1 MMQLELRDIVTEEFQ
16 SEIQDA
22 FAYATGFG
30 VVFVDRAGRHIGKGS
45 NFCRFCTA
53 INENEETRKFCE
65 LSNQQAIALA
75 LAEEKPSIYVCH
87 AGLINIEIPLIYDG
101 HYLGAITAGQVLC
114 DEMDYYPKDSVAESR
129 FWLLNPEY
137 AEYFG
142 EIKVL
147 TRHQIEATT
156 TALRNISGYIMQTV
170 AYSKTQQ
177 ELLLYEKR
185 QIELEHQLKLAELD
199 ALQKQVTPHFIF
211 NVINSVSRLIAM
223 REYDTAG
230 DMLVSFAQMMR
241 YTLSNIRS
249 SVSLRQELEYIRH
262 YLAIQQIRFGERI
275 RYRIDCGSEAEQMQI
290 PFFSL
295 QPLVENSIEHG
306 LLKLE
311 KGGELELRC
320 RRKGECCEIA
330 LTDNGVGIDRV
341 HLAQIRASLQNASSQ
356 NVYDAKPGNHVGLYN
371 SYHRLKHLYQ
381 ERFTF
386 SIDST
391 AGAGTRIGICINTP
405 LQEYLS

>member
-1 MMQLELRDIVTEEFQ
+1 MIELRDIVTEAFQ

-53 INENEETRKFCE
+53 INENPETRKFCE
-65 LSNQQAIALA
+65 LSNRKAIALA
-75 LAEEKPSIYVCH
+75 LKKEIPSIYVCH
-87 AGLINIEIPLIYDG
+87 AGLINIEIPLIHDG
-101 HYLGAITAGQVLC
+101 IYLGAITAGQVFC
-114 DEMDYYPKDSVAESR
+114 DEMDYYPKDSVTESKD
-129 FWLLNPEY
+129 WISKSEY
-137 AEYFG
+137 GEYLK

-147 TRHQIEATT
+147 TRQQIEATT

-170 AYSKTQQ
+170 AYGKTQQ

-230 DMLVSFAQMMR
+230 EILTSFAQMMR
-241 YTLSNIRS
+241 YTLSDIRS

-275 RYRIDCGSEAEQMQI
+275 HYRIECDSKTEQMEI

-311 KGGELELRC
+311 KGGELTLEC
-320 RRKGECCEIA
+320 VCGNECCDIV
-330 LTDNGVGIDRV
+330 LTDNGVGIAPEK
-341 HLAQIRASLQNASSQ
+341 LAEIKSSLQCPQFS
-356 NVYDAKPGNHVGLYN
+356 KPGKHVGLYN

-381 ERFTF
+381 ENFIFTIE
-386 SIDST
+386 SDT
-391 AGAGTRIGICINTP
+391 NKGTVVRIRTP
-405 LQEYLS
+405 L